1 MDYIKTVLKTI
12 KDLGVT
18 LVVDGDNIKAKGKR
32 NPKAES
38 LLIKHKDEI
47 IKFFNKQN
55 NITEAVS
62 RGNNK
67 SILSFKSKLR
77 NITKWLMLAD
87 KKLWKDDMPIH
98 LGSKLESKYT
108 EVISSYIR
116 TQDFLRN
123 SFNFTGCIFNDRGC
137 PDTSPVKCDG
147 C

>member
-18 LVVDGDNIKAKGKR
+18 LAIDGDRIKAKGKR

-47 IKFFNKQN
+47 I
-55 NITEAVS
+55 AVS
-62 RGNNK
+62 RV
-67 SILSFKSKLR
+67 SKLR
-77 NITKWLMLAD
+77 NMTKWLMSAD
-87 KKLWKDDMPIH
+87 EKLWKDDMPVH

-108 EVISSYIR
+108 EVISNYIR
-116 TQDFLRN
+116 TQDFLRDA
-123 SFNFTGCIFNDRGC
+123 FNFTGCIFNDGGC

>member
-1 MDYIKTVLKTI
+1 
-12 KDLGVT
+12 
-18 LVVDGDNIKAKGKR
+18 
-32 NPKAES
+32 
-38 LLIKHKDEI
+38 
-47 IKFFNKQN
+47 
-55 NITEAVS
+55 
-62 RGNNK
+62 
-67 SILSFKSKLR
+67 
-77 NITKWLMLAD
+77 MLAD

-116 TQDFLRN
+116 TQGFLRN